1 MVGADICHG
10 VTMRAL
16 VVEDE
21 LRLAELVKR
30 GLEREGY
37 TVDLAATGSNGLS
50 LALGQPFDVII
61 LDAMLPE
68 VDGFEICSR
77 LRADRRTVPL
87 LMLTA
92 RDSVTDRIRGLD
104 CGADDYLTKPFAFGE
119 LTARLR
125 ALVRRCGPPR
135 SARLEVGD
143 LVLDTDTMVATR
155 AGIPVDLTVKEM
167 ALLELLMRHAG
178 QVLSRSVIFDEVWDF
193 ASQPSSNVVDQY
205 VAYLRRKLDKPFG
218 RSDIETVRGFGYR
231 LRLPGQRRAPGE

>member
-1 MVGADICHG
+1 M
-10 VTMRAL
+10 

-21 LRLAELVKR
+21 LRLGELLKR

-37 TVDLAATGSNGLS
+37 TVELTATGTAGLS
-50 LALGQPFDVII
+50 VALAGYFDVII

-68 VDGFEICSR
+68 MDGFEICTK
-77 LRADRRTVPL
+77 LRAEQCMVPL

-125 ALVRRCGPPR
+125 ALGRRCPPAGP
-135 SARLEVGD
+135 ARLEVGD
-143 LVLDTDTMVATR
+143 LTMDTEALVATR
-155 AGIPVDLTVKEM
+155 AGVQLDLTAKEM

-178 QVLSRSVIFDEVWDF
+178 QVLSRDVIFDEVWDF
-193 ASQPSSNVVDQY
+193 ASYPSSNVVDQY
-205 VAYLRRKLDKPFG
+205 VGYLRRKVDKPFG
-218 RSDIETVRGFGYR
+218 RSDIETVRGLGYR
-231 LRLPGQRRAPGE
+231 LKAPPHRGPQAR